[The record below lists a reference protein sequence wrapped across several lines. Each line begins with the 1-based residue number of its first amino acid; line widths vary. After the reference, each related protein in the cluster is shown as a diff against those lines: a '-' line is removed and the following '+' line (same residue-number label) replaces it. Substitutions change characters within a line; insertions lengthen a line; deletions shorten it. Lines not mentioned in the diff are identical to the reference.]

1 MASRPSPTNRRLWRL
16 LAAALLLAGAAAL
29 LLALRTAVAEAPAAE
44 APAVQAPPAA
54 APPAAED
61 ATAELVAMA
70 DEVSKEVEA
79 LRGWTFKSPVK
90 RQLVTAREAR
100 AWMEKEID
108 RQVPADEVERGQAF
122 LRMVGL
128 VPADCDIKK
137 TFLDIIEGQVGGYY
151 DMTTKTLSMVRPDG
165 GRTTPRLIQ
174 RTLVAHE
181 LTHALD
187 DQYVD
192 LTKIAETHLRRT
204 EDMDLVTG
212 SLLEGSATSLM
223 TTYMMRVQLS
233 GGADPAELQ
242 AYAVEEMARSRVFEQ
257 APRYFSSLLAT
268 YLCGMQF
275 LGRGN
280 LVALM
285 LTPDNKAVGRN
296 LLAAV
301 KDMPASTE
309 QILHPE
315 KYWNA
320 ETRDEPVVVD
330 DEAAGRLLARP
341 GRHVV
346 RADTVGELLCAMLT
360 TPKDAKANLMMLQM
374 ASAWT
379 NPAAAGWGGDR
390 FYLLASGA
398 SPDAAAKDLKDL
410 QGVWFT
416 LWDTPEDRDE
426 FLEAYA
432 RCAPSPAPVLVRL
445 GTQGAVAM
453 FGIDDAERQA
463 LEKRLGESPPPMKRA
478 GKPWSPWSL

>member
-1 MASRPSPTNRRLWRL
+1 MASRPSPTNRRLRRL
-16 LAAALLLAGAAAL
+16 LAAALLLGGAAAL
-29 LLALRTAVAEAPAAE
+29 LLALRTAAAETPVAEAPAAT
-44 APAVQAPPAA
+44 PPVAA
-54 APPAAED
+54 DP
-61 ATAELVAMA
+61 TAKLVAMA

-90 RQLVTAREAR
+90 RQLVTAQEAR
-100 AWMEKEID
+100 AWMEKEIE
-108 RQVPADEVERGQAF
+108 RQVPADEVERSQAF

-128 VPADCDIKK
+128 LPADCDLKK

-165 GRTTPRLIQ
+165 GRTMPRLIQ
-174 RTLVAHE
+174 RTMVAHE
-181 LTHALD
+181 LAHALD

-192 LTKIAETHLRRT
+192 LEKVSKAHLRRS
-204 EDMDLVTG
+204 EDMDLVTA
-212 SLLEGSATSLM
+212 SLFEGSATSLM
-223 TTYMMRVQLS
+223 TTYMMRMQLS

-242 AYAVEEMARSRVFEQ
+242 AYAVEEMARGRVFEES
-257 APRYFSSLLAT
+257 PRYFSSLLAT

-285 LTPDNKAVGRN
+285 LTPDNKAVGQN

-315 KYWNA
+315 KYWSA

-330 DEAAGRLLARP
+330 DEGAGRLLARP

-379 NPAAAGWGGDR
+379 NPAATGWGGDR

-432 RCAPSPAPVLVRL
+432 RCAPAPAPVLMRL

-453 FGIDDAERQA
+453 FGIDEAERQA